1 MYFGIARLL
10 GYRVSYDQM
19 LFRFADYNA
28 GVYASRNAA
37 FQKAV
42 SLTTGIALALDGDLI
57 RYDDSE
63 IGSTERATRTLGRR
77 IELDDSDIR
86 RALERGD
93 SIDFEQTEL
102 YRRVFA
108 LADRTGHAPQ
118 PRAVLPRIALDS
130 PKITRKLT
138 TEWFA
143 NRVEQRYRVCLNKG
157 P

>member
-1 MYFGIARLL
+1 
-10 GYRVSYDQM
+10 M

-28 GVYASRNAA
+28 GVYSSRNAA

-42 SLTTGIALALDGDLI
+42 SLTSGVPLALDGDLI

-63 IGSTERATRTLGRR
+63 AGATERAARTLGRR
-77 IELDDSDIR
+77 LDLTDADIR
-86 RALERGD
+86 RALEQGERL
-93 SIDFEQTEL
+93 DFEQTEL

-108 LADRTGHAPQ
+108 LADRTDRAPQ
-118 PRAVLPRIALDS
+118 PRAVLPRIALES

-143 NRVEQRYRVCLNKG
+143 NRVEERYRACLARG

>member
-1 MYFGIARLL
+1 
-10 GYRVSYDQM
+10 M

-28 GVYASRNAA
+28 GFYASRNAA

-42 SLTTGIALALDGDLI
+42 SLTSGIPLALDGDLI

-63 IGSTERATRTLGRR
+63 VGSTERAVRTLERR
-77 IELDDSDIR
+77 IDLGDSDIH
-86 RALERGD
+86 RALERGENV
-93 SIDFEQTEL
+93 DFEQTEL

-108 LADRTGHAPQ
+108 LADRVDRTPQ
-118 PRAVLPRIALDS
+118 PRALLPRISLQG

-143 NRVEQRYRVCLNKG
+143 NRVGERYRACLAKG